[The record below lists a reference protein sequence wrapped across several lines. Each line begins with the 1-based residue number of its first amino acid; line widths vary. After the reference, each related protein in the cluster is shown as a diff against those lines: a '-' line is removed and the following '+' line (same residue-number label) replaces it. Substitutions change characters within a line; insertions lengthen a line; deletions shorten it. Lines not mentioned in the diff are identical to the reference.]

1 MNIQLKKSPIGL
13 DGVPAAE
20 TALSHVDG
28 ERGELIIAGE
38 HVADLAGKSSFESV
52 TARLWNAATGRS
64 LSEANVRA
72 RLGAAR
78 ERAFTRLPD
87 LLPATR
93 GMSVVDGFRAGIAG
107 LRAENG
113 LEHEAAIVGAFPVIA
128 GALVQQAKGGNPI
141 APDPTLGHA
150 ADTLSMVLGRK
161 AAPREATALDTYLVT
176 VCDHGMNASTFT
188 TRVVASTQ
196 ADLFAAVT
204 AGYCALTGPLHGG
217 APEPVLEML
226 DAIGTRERIKP
237 WVDDALARGE
247 RLMGFGH
254 RVYRVRDPRA
264 DVLKAAIETAR
275 RRRCRPSLRRRG
287 RSLYPRGA
295 AAEKSRPTAGDQCRV
310 LHRDPARRARHS
322 AAGVYTDLRGGP
334 RRRLDRACT
343 GATAHGTIDP
353 AEFVLCRAGAGCV
366 TGLKCN
372 RGMRRSHHLRCRS
385 LRTRRA
391 RRDDENTGLGLAHH
405 GLQIIVRLD
414 DLDQAVLG
422 GAVTAIGVGVVLLDQ
437 RLVLRLDVDERRFR
451 RKPHHLQRLALG
463 VHHLARLGLGLRA
476 SARTRPPACRGR

>member
-1 MNIQLKKSPIGL
+1 LIKIIKIDQSVERADLESLKGDQAMNIQLTKSQIGL

-38 HVADLAGKSSFESV
+38 HVADLAGKSSFEGA
-52 TARLWNAATGRS
+52 TARLWNGASGKT

-72 RLGAAR
+72 NLGAAR
-78 ERAFTRLPD
+78 QRAFARLAD
-87 LLPATR
+87 LLPATH
-93 GMSVVDGFRAGIAG
+93 GMSIVDGFRAAVAG

-113 LEHEAAIVGAFPVIA
+113 LEHEATIVGAFPVIA
-128 GALVQQAKGGNPI
+128 GALVQRAKGGDPI
-141 APDPTLGHA
+141 APDPNVSHA
-150 ADTLSMVLGRK
+150 ADTLTMLLNRK
-161 AAPREATALDTYLVT
+161 PEPREVAALDAYFVT

-264 DVLKAAIETAR
+264 DVLKAAIERLAAGGADLPFAGEVEAYIRGALRRKNPDRPLETNVEFFTAILLDALAIPR
-275 RRRCRPSLRRRG
+275 QAFTPIFAVARAAGWTAHAREQQRTGRLIRPS
-287 RSLYPRGA
+287 SSY
-295 AAEKSRPTAGDQCRV
+295 V
-310 LHRDPARRARHS
+310 
-322 AAGVYTDLRGGP
+322 
-334 RRRLDRACT
+334 
-343 GATAHGTIDP
+343 
-353 AEFVLCRAGAGCV
+353 
-366 TGLKCN
+366 
-372 RGMRRSHHLRCRS
+372 
-385 LRTRRA
+385 
-391 RRDDENTGLGLAHH
+391 
-405 GLQIIVRLD
+405 
-414 DLDQAVLG
+414 
-422 GAVTAIGVGVVLLDQ
+422 GAVP
-437 RLVLRLDVDERRFR
+437 
-451 RKPHHLQRLALG
+451 K
-463 VHHLARLGLGLRA
+463 
-476 SARTRPPACRGR
+476 